1 MTNDD
6 HELFGAMRKKQR
18 LAVPSLE
25 TLVGL
30 LDQRAAR
37 THEAL
42 SAAGV
47 KSAEARRLNEA
58 KRRRAHWKKKRDGGV
73 TYAGVDHSR
82 KLALAGWKVLVARM
96 VPGEWYALS
105 DMAELIPEF
114 AYPSAKAW
122 AVKLRRLGLT
132 ERARNPEFDESKA
145 AGNQSA
151 SQWLARLTGKGE
163 ALGEQWRKA
172 LG

>member
-6 HELFGAMRKKQR
+6 HELFGAMRKKRIPAPDLQ
-18 LAVPSLE
+18 
-25 TLVGL
+25 TLLGL

-37 THEAL
+37 THDAL
-42 SAAGV
+42 SAAARKG
-47 KSAEARRLNEA
+47 AEVRCLNAE
-58 KRRRAHWKKKRDGGV
+58 KRRRAHWRKKREGGV

-122 AVKLRRLGLT
+122 AVKLRRLGLI